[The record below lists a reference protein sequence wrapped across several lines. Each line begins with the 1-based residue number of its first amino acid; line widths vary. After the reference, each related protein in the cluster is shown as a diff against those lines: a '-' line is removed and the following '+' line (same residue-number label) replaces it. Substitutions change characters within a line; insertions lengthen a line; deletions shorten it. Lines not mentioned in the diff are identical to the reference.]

1 MKKIIFLVMTLM
13 FMITLSGCGT
23 SKEDDVVKS
32 LTKKISSAESYSI
45 TGTFELINN
54 EENYTYDINV
64 NYKSAEKFKV
74 SLVNKVNNHEQIIL
88 RNESGVYVL
97 TPSLNKSFKFQSD
110 WPYNNSQTYI
120 LQTLVKDIENDSEKD
135 VKKLDD
141 GYVITTSVN
150 YSNKQDLVKQN
161 IFLDKDINITKIEV
175 LNSENQAKIVM
186 NFNKIEFNSTINDD
200 IFNIDNNVFSS
211 EDNEKTVNTIDGIV
225 FPMYVPTDTYLTSQ
239 DVISVDGGERAILT
253 FNGEKPFTI
262 IQETISNTDILNMN
276 VDGEPQMIMDTI
288 GVLSD
293 SYVSWISGGMEYY
306 VISEDLTQDELLT
319 VANSISVMP
328 VSK

>member
-54 EENYTYDINV
+54 EENYTYNINV

-200 IFNIDNNVFSS
+200 IFNIDNNVFSN

-253 FNGEKPFTI
+253 FSGEKPFTI

>member
-1 MKKIIFLVMTLM
+1 MKKIFFLVMTLM

-200 IFNIDNNVFSS
+200 IFNIDNNVFSN

-253 FNGEKPFTI
+253 FSGEKPFTI

>member
-1 MKKIIFLVMTLM
+1 MKKIFFLVMTLM

-200 IFNIDNNVFSS
+200 IFNIDNNVFSN

-253 FNGEKPFTI
+253 FSGEKPFTI

-293 SYVSWISGGMEYY
+293 SYVSWISGGMEYA

>member
-1 MKKIIFLVMTLM
+1 MKKIFFLVMTLM

-32 LTKKISSAESYSI
+32 LTKKISSAESDSI

-200 IFNIDNNVFSS
+200 IFNIDNNVFSN

-253 FNGEKPFTI
+253 FSGEKPFTI

>member
-1 MKKIIFLVMTLM
+1 M

-200 IFNIDNNVFSS
+200 IFNIDNNVFSN

-253 FNGEKPFTI
+253 FSGEKPFTI

>member
-1 MKKIIFLVMTLM
+1 MKKIFFLVMTLM

-120 LQTLVKDIENDSEKD
+120 LQTLVKDIVNDSEKD

-200 IFNIDNNVFSS
+200 IFNIDNNVFSN

-253 FNGEKPFTI
+253 FSGEKPFTI

>member
-1 MKKIIFLVMTLM
+1 M
-13 FMITLSGCGT
+13 
-23 SKEDDVVKS
+23 
-32 LTKKISSAESYSI
+32 
-45 TGTFELINN
+45 
-54 EENYTYDINV
+54 
-64 NYKSAEKFKV
+64 
-74 SLVNKVNNHEQIIL
+74 
-88 RNESGVYVL
+88 VL

-200 IFNIDNNVFSS
+200 IFNIDNNVFSN

-253 FNGEKPFTI
+253 FSGEKPFTI

>member
-1 MKKIIFLVMTLM
+1 MKKIFFLVMTLM

-161 IFLDKDINITKIEV
+161 IFLDKDINIIKIEV

-200 IFNIDNNVFSS
+200 IFNIDNNVFSN

>member
-1 MKKIIFLVMTLM
+1 MKKIFFLVMTLM

-200 IFNIDNNVFSS
+200 IFNIDNNVFSN
-211 EDNEKTVNTIDGIV
+211 EDNEKTVSTIDGIV

-253 FNGEKPFTI
+253 FSGEKPFTI

>member
-1 MKKIIFLVMTLM
+1 MKKIFFLVMTLM

-135 VKKLDD
+135 VKKIDD

-186 NFNKIEFNSTINDD
+186 NFNKIEFNTTINDD
-200 IFNIDNNVFSS
+200 IFNIDNNVFSN
-211 EDNEKTVNTIDGIV
+211 EDNEKTVSTIDGIV

-253 FNGEKPFTI
+253 FSGEKPFTI

>member
-1 MKKIIFLVMTLM
+1 MKKIFFLVMTLM

-141 GYVITTSVN
+141 GYVITNSVN

-200 IFNIDNNVFSS
+200 IFNIDNNVFSN

-253 FNGEKPFTI
+253 FSGEKPFTI

>member
-1 MKKIIFLVMTLM
+1 MKKIFFLVMTLM

-54 EENYTYDINV
+54 EENYKYDINV

-200 IFNIDNNVFSS
+200 IFNIDNNVFSN
-211 EDNEKTVNTIDGIV
+211 EDNERKVNTIDGIV

-253 FNGEKPFTI
+253 FSGEKPFTI

>member
-1 MKKIIFLVMTLM
+1 MKKIFFLVMTLM

-141 GYVITTSVN
+141 GYIITTSVN

-200 IFNIDNNVFSS
+200 IFNIDNNVFSN
-211 EDNEKTVNTIDGIV
+211 EDNEKTVSTIDGIV

-253 FNGEKPFTI
+253 FSGEKPFTI

>member
-1 MKKIIFLVMTLM
+1 MKKIFFLVMTLM

-200 IFNIDNNVFSS
+200 IFNIDNNVFSN

-225 FPMYVPTDTYLTSQ
+225 FPMYVPIDTYLTSQ

-253 FNGEKPFTI
+253 FSGEKPFTI

>member
-1 MKKIIFLVMTLM
+1 MKKIFFLVMTLM
-13 FMITLSGCGT
+13 FMITLSGCGA

-253 FNGEKPFTI
+253 FSGEKPFTI

>member
-1 MKKIIFLVMTLM
+1 MKKIFFLVMTLM

-253 FNGEKPFTI
+253 FSGEKPFTI

>member
-1 MKKIIFLVMTLM
+1 MKKIFFLVMTLM

-135 VKKLDD
+135 VKRLDD

-200 IFNIDNNVFSS
+200 IFNIDNNVFSN

-253 FNGEKPFTI
+253 FSGEKPFTI

>member
-1 MKKIIFLVMTLM
+1 MKKIFFLVMTLM

-175 LNSENQAKIVM
+175 LNSENQTKIVM

-200 IFNIDNNVFSS
+200 IFNIDNNVFSN
-211 EDNEKTVNTIDGIV
+211 EDNEKTVNTIDGVV

>member
-1 MKKIIFLVMTLM
+1 MKKIFFLVMTLM

-200 IFNIDNNVFSS
+200 IFNIDNNVFSN

-253 FNGEKPFTI
+253 FSGEKPFTI
-262 IQETISNTDILNMN
+262 IQETISNTDILNTN

>member
-1 MKKIIFLVMTLM
+1 MKKIFFLVMTLM

-200 IFNIDNNVFSS
+200 IFNIDNNVFSN

>member
-161 IFLDKDINITKIEV
+161 IFLDKGINITKIEV

-200 IFNIDNNVFSS
+200 IFNIDNNVFSN
-211 EDNEKTVNTIDGIV
+211 EDNEKTVSTIDGIV

-253 FNGEKPFTI
+253 FSGEKPFTI

>member
-1 MKKIIFLVMTLM
+1 MKKIFFLVMTLM

>member
-1 MKKIIFLVMTLM
+1 MKKIFFLVMTLM

-141 GYVITTSVN
+141 GYVITNSVN

-186 NFNKIEFNSTINDD
+186 NFNKIEFNRT
-200 IFNIDNNVFSS
+200 
-211 EDNEKTVNTIDGIV
+211 
-225 FPMYVPTDTYLTSQ
+225 
-239 DVISVDGGERAILT
+239 
-253 FNGEKPFTI
+253 
-262 IQETISNTDILNMN
+262 
-276 VDGEPQMIMDTI
+276 
-288 GVLSD
+288 
-293 SYVSWISGGMEYY
+293 
-306 VISEDLTQDELLT
+306 
-319 VANSISVMP
+319 
-328 VSK
+328 

>member
-1 MKKIIFLVMTLM
+1 MKKIFFLVMTLM
-13 FMITLSGCGT
+13 FIITLSGCGT

-253 FNGEKPFTI
+253 FSGEKPFTI

>member
-1 MKKIIFLVMTLM
+1 MKKIFFLVMTLM

-200 IFNIDNNVFSS
+200 IFNIDNNVFSN
-211 EDNEKTVNTIDGIV
+211 EDNKETVSTIDGIV

-253 FNGEKPFTI
+253 FSGEKPFTI

>member
-1 MKKIIFLVMTLM
+1 MKKIFFLVMTLM

-32 LTKKISSAESYSI
+32 LIKKISSAESYSI

-135 VKKLDD
+135 VKKIDD

-186 NFNKIEFNSTINDD
+186 NFNKIEFNTTINDD
-200 IFNIDNNVFSS
+200 IFNIDNNVFSN
-211 EDNEKTVNTIDGIV
+211 EDNEKTVSTIDGIV

-253 FNGEKPFTI
+253 FSGEKPFTI

>member
-1 MKKIIFLVMTLM
+1 MKKIFFLVMTLM

-186 NFNKIEFNSTINDD
+186 NFNKIEFNSTIHDD
-200 IFNIDNNVFSS
+200 IFNIDNNVFSN
-211 EDNEKTVNTIDGIV
+211 EDNEETVSTIDGIV

-253 FNGEKPFTI
+253 FSGEKPFTI

>member
-1 MKKIIFLVMTLM
+1 MKKIFFLVMTLM

-200 IFNIDNNVFSS
+200 IFNIDNNVFSN
-211 EDNEKTVNTIDGIV
+211 EDNEETVSTIDGIV

-253 FNGEKPFTI
+253 FSGEKPFTI

>member
-1 MKKIIFLVMTLM
+1 MKKIFFLVMTLM

-161 IFLDKDINITKIEV
+161 IFLDKDINIIKIEV

-200 IFNIDNNVFSS
+200 IFNIDNNVFSN

-253 FNGEKPFTI
+253 FSGEKPFTI